1 MHRILIVLILSLVW
15 IISPAAAA
23 DVTVEG
29 YGVNQQT
36 ALQDALRAA
45 VEQATGTLISSETAL
60 KNQQILSDVIYARS
74 EGYVRDYQIIRTD
87 ATPTFTTVL
96 ARVKVDT
103 EANSPLLTRLQQ
115 YKLIEA
121 GLGDPRLA
129 VIIEH
134 AGRASAE
141 SAAVSAIVT
150 RLSGAGFQ
158 NVVDTAWSGSA
169 YRATPSGLPG
179 GYPAAL
185 EYARNHHIVYLIVGQ
200 ARVENAG
207 TWGGFRN
214 VQAALNLRV
223 IRADSGDIVATA
235 TFQDG
240 GADLTETAAAVK
252 ALAAAGDQAGE
263 FAAQSL
269 LTYAQQNRKKVN
281 LVAIGIPSYE
291 ALTLLEKQLAG
302 LRGINAVTI
311 RSYGDGVATLT
322 VYAAGNAASLARQL
336 ATDPAIALTIMEIR
350 QETVYARGRF

>member
-23 DVTVEG
+23 DVTAEG

-45 VEQATGTLISSETAL
+45 VEQAAGTLISSETAL

-87 ATPTFTTVL
+87 ATPTVTTVL
-96 ARVKVDT
+96 VRVKVDT

-141 SAAVSAIVT
+141 SAAANAIVT
-150 RLSGAGFQ
+150 KLSGAGFQ
-158 NVVDTAWSGSA
+158 NIVDTAWSGSA
-169 YRATPSGLPG
+169 YRTTLSGLPG
-179 GYPAAL
+179 GYPAIL
-185 EYARNHHIVYLIVGQ
+185 ENARNHHIVYLIVGQ
-200 ARVENAG
+200 ARIENAG

-223 IRADSGDIVATA
+223 IRADSGDILAA
-235 TFQDG
+235 STFQDG
-240 GADLTETAAAVK
+240 GADLTESAAAVK

-263 FAAQSL
+263 FAAQAL
-269 LTYAQQNRKKVN
+269 LTYSQQNRKKIT
-281 LVAIGIPSYE
+281 LVATGIPSYE
-291 ALTLLEKQLAG
+291 SLVLLEKHITG
-302 LRGINAVTI
+302 VRGVTAVTL
-311 RSYGDGVATLT
+311 RSYGDGIAILT
-322 VYAAGNAASLARQL
+322 VYTAGNAATLARQM
-336 ATDPAIALTIMEIR
+336 AADPSIALTIMEIR

>member
-1 MHRILIVLILSLVW
+1 MRRILVILVLSLVW
-15 IISPAAAA
+15 LIFPAAAA
-23 DVTVEG
+23 DITVEG

-45 VEQATGTLISSETAL
+45 VEQAAGMLISSETAT
-60 KNQQILSDVIYARS
+60 KNHQILSDVIYARS
-74 EGYVRDYQIIRTD
+74 EGYIRDYQIIRTD
-87 ATPTFTTVL
+87 TAPAVTTVL
-96 ARVKVDT
+96 VRVKVDT

-115 YKLIEA
+115 HKLIEA

-129 VIIEH
+129 VIIEPT
-134 AGRASAE
+134 GQASAE
-141 SAAVSAIVT
+141 NAAVSAIVAK
-150 RLSGAGFQ
+150 LSGAGFQ
-158 NVVDTAWSGSA
+158 NIVDTAWSGPA
-169 YRATPSGLPG
+169 YRTPLSGLPG

-214 VQAALNLRV
+214 VQAALNLKL

-263 FAAQSL
+263 FAAQAL
-269 LTYAQQNRKKVN
+269 LTYSQQTRKKVT
-281 LVAIGIPSYE
+281 LVAAGIPSYE
-291 ALTLLEKQLAG
+291 ALTLLEKQIAG
-302 LRGINAVTI
+302 MRGITAVTI
-311 RSYGDGVATLT
+311 RSYGDGVAIMT
-322 VYAAGNAASLARQL
+322 VYATGNAASLSRQL
-336 ATDPAIALTIMEIR
+336 AADPAIALTIREIR
-350 QETVYARGRF
+350 QETVYVRGRF